1 MDIIQITENKKLYY
15 IDLLLLADEQED
27 MIDKYIDSG
36 DMFIL
41 DDNGV
46 KAECIVVN
54 LNENEYELKNIAVN
68 PEFQGQGYGKQ
79 LIDFLFEHYHG
90 KVMYVGTGESLLTI
104 PFYKKCGFIE
114 SHRIKNFFIDNY
126 DHSIFECGKQLV
138 DMVYLKRE
146 WKYYEKEIF

>member
-1 MDIIQITENKKLYY
+1 
-15 IDLLLLADEQED
+15 

-36 DMFIL
+36 EMLIL
-41 DDNGV
+41 DDNGD

>member
-1 MDIIQITENKKLYY
+1 
-15 IDLLLLADEQED
+15 

-46 KAECIVVN
+46 KAECIVVK

>member
-1 MDIIQITENKKLYY
+1 
-15 IDLLLLADEQED
+15 

-46 KAECIVVN
+46 KAECIVVK

-104 PFYKKCGFIE
+104 PFNKKCGFIE

>member
-1 MDIIQITENKKLYY
+1 MDIVQITENKKLY

-46 KAECIVVN
+46 KAECIVVK

-126 DHSIFECGKQLV
+126 DHSIFECRKQLV